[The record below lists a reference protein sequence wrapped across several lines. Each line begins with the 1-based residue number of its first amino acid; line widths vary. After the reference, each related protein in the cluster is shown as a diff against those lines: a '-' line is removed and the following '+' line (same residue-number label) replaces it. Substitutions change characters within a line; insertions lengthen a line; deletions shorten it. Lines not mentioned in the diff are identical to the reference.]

1 MRPTRS
7 RPRESLALA
16 HGLYYVLTGLWP
28 IISMRSFEAVTGP
41 KRDGWLVRMV
51 GLLAVVI
58 GLAVLRGRERPDP
71 ILAVGAPLA
80 FAAIDGTY
88 VARGRISRVYL
99 ADAAAELAFAVAHLV
114 ARSGSTSKSPVR
126 ILSAGPT

>member
-80 FAAIDGTY
+80 FAAIDATY

-99 ADAAAELAFAVAHLV
+99 AEAAAELAFAVAHLV
-114 ARSGSTSKSPVR
+114 ARLGSTSKSPVR